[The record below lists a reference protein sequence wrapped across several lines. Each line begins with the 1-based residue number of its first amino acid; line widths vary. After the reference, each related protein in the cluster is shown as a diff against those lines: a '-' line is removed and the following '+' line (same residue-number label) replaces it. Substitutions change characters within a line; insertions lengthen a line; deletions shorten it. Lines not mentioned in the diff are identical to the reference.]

1 MSEYE
6 EFKKLVQERGA
17 CKECGAV
24 AEVNVQKTWIVY
36 EIDANTG
43 KYSEGI
49 VDYDLED
56 PVGEFLAILDIVA
69 DIEPYTEKS

>member
-56 PVGEFLAILDIVA
+56 PVGEYNVHLCKRCFNNGDW
-69 DIEPYTEKS
+69 